1 MLFFKAS
8 KSVIKQKHNFIK
20 EVYYKLFKLFVIF
33 LKWNNL
39 LGGLILQKRRSLYY
53 RNICI
58 VSQKAKSISRKL
70 KVSRIVLRDKANIGF
85 FFGLVKLSW

>member
-8 KSVIKQKHNFIK
+8 KSIIKQKQNFIK

-39 LGGLILQKRRSLYY
+39 LGNLIIQKKRSLYY
-53 RNICI
+53 HNICI
-58 VSQKAKSISRKL
+58 MSQKAKSISRKL
-70 KVSRIVLRDKANIGF
+70 KVSRIMIREKSNIGF
-85 FFGLVKLSW
+85 FFGLTKLSW